1 MGSHDLE
8 KSTTA
13 MDDAGDRLSK
23 YFLGM
28 TAINAGFGVI
38 IGVGL
43 WMIGVPSPV
52 LWGVLAML
60 MRFVPFI
67 GSFIAA
73 ACPLML
79 AAAVDP
85 GWSMFL
91 WTLALYAI
99 SEPIMGSVIEPL
111 VQSHRTGLS
120 PLAIILVGRVLDAAV
135 GTDRP
140 AARHSADGRARRSRP
155 PCRAARVSE
164 RGARRHAA
172 AVTARA
178 LLSAHAGG

>member
-1 MGSHDLE
+1 
-8 KSTTA
+8 
-13 MDDAGDRLSK
+13 
-23 YFLGM
+23 M
-28 TAINAGFGVI
+28 TGINAAFGIV

-73 ACPLML
+73 AFPLML

-85 GWSMFL
+85 GWGMFL

-99 SEPIMGSVIEPL
+99 AEPIMGSVIEPI
-111 VQSHRTGLS
+111 VQGHRTGLS
-120 PLAIILVGRVLDAAV
+120 PLAIILVGGLLDAAV
-135 GTDRP
+135 GPHRP
-140 AARHSADGRARRSRP
+140 AARHSADRGAGRSRP
-155 PCRAARVSE
+155 PRRAAGVPQRDVG
-164 RGARRHAA
+164 RYTAA
-172 AVTARA
+172 LPARA
-178 LLSAHAGG
+178 LLSAHAGRRSG